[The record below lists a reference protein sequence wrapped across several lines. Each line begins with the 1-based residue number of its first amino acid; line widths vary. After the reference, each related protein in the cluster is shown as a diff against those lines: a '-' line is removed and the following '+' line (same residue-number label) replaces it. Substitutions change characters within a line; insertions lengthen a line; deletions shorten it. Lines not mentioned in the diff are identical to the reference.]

1 MNDKHPDL
9 DVLCRP
15 IECSIL
21 DDEVDEFLDAEID
34 AMSGIG
40 ESAGIDAMLD
50 AEIDSL
56 CESGD
61 TTFEDL
67 VRISESC
74 DCDCEDDDEDD
85 EEDEDEEDD
94 DEEECEYEPSD
105 DDYTNYSEVEFKE
118 EDNSDD

>member
-1 MNDKHPDL
+1 MSDKHPDL

-21 DDEVDEFLDAEID
+21 DDAVDEFLDAEID
-34 AMSGIG
+34 VMSGMG
-40 ESAGIDAMLD
+40 EGAGIEAMLD
-50 AEIDSL
+50 TEIDSI
-56 CESGD
+56 CESSD

-74 DCDCEDDDEDD
+74 DCDCDDEDEDD
-85 EEDEDEEDD
+85 EEDDD
-94 DEEECEYEPSD
+94 DEECEYEPSD